1 MLKEDVAVP
10 FEKLVQD
17 NPRMRATHKL
27 CQLALTVLNGRSAR
41 ILAFQLDQ
49 IETNEQR
56 IAIVALTT
64 G

>member
-1 MLKEDVAVP
+1 MFKDNVTNT

-64 G
+64 D